1 MKSSDINKLIDPKD
15 FFYVI
20 TLNKLTKSS
29 VQNEKIPFISID
41 AKIPKFEFDTSSENY
56 IEPDDFLLKHKIIH
70 KTIQIIDWKSS
81 NYMAN
86 LIFLNKLIKQVDMS
100 DFEPTIYKVY
110 PDKEDSFF
118 TFYVELSQNNY
129 VKIDAPLKIGNETFY

>member
-15 FFYVI
+15 YFYII
-20 TLNKLTKSS
+20 TLYKLTKSAS
-29 VQNEKIPFISID
+29 QNEKIPYISID
-41 AKIPKFEFDTSSENY
+41 KKIPKFEFDTSSEKY
-56 IEPDDFLLKHKIIH
+56 IEPDDFLLKHRLIH
-70 KTIQIIDWKSS
+70 KTIQIVDWKSS

-118 TFYVELSQNNY
+118 TFYVELSSNNY
-129 VKIDAPLKIGNETFY
+129 VKIDAPLKLNGEEFY